1 MNENIKGKQIFH
13 SMMEFEKEYFPKSF
27 KKKIEEKPSD
37 ARALGISLAKES
49 LDKIKN
55 LLTR

>member
-1 MNENIKGKQIFH
+1 MNGSIKRKQIFH

-27 KKKIEEKPSD
+27 KKKMEEKPTD
-37 ARALGISLAKES
+37 ARELGISQANES

-55 LLTR
+55 LLAE